1 MRVFAVR
8 RLFVH
13 FSLFVLVSAN
23 LAPAVA
29 GAAVVVAAAK
39 KSHRCPAGKVAS
51 HQKKRVKV
59 TGSGKLL
66 TERAGKRH
74 LLERKP
80 SRLTR
85 RLTGTTEVADVDAP
99 RVKKLLGR

>member
-1 MRVFAVR
+1 MPKNKT
-8 RLFVH
+8 H
-13 FSLFVLVSAN
+13 S
-23 LAPAVA
+23 
-29 GAAVVVAAAK
+29 GM
-39 KSHRCPAGKVAS
+39 
-51 HQKKRVKV
+51 KKRVKI

-80 SRLTR
+80 SKLTR
-85 RLTGTTEVADVDAP
+85 RLSGTTEVNTADAP